1 MSSRQDY
8 AKVMIEKKGLSSLQE
23 SINIGKQVLERKLA
37 AYKKKVK
44 KFEQDRGMDNE
55 TFMASFNKGDLGDNK
70 EWLEWDHVANVVNL
84 LKKKLNDLENLKY
97 EY

>member
-1 MSSRQDY
+1 MSTRQDY

-37 AYKKKVK
+37 AYKKKVE
-44 KFEQDRGMDNE
+44 KFEQARGMDNE
-55 TFMASFNKGDLGDNK
+55 TFTVSFNKGELGDGK

-84 LKKKLNDLENLKY
+84 LKTKLNDLENLKY
-97 EY
+97 ES

>member
-1 MSSRQDY
+1 MKDY

-37 AYKKKVK
+37 VYKKKIE
-44 KFEQDRGMDNE
+44 KFEQAREMDNE
-55 TFMASFNKGDLGDNK
+55 TFMISFNKGDLGDNK

-84 LKKKLNDLENLKY
+84 LKKKLDDLENLKY

>member
-1 MSSRQDY
+1 MKDY

-37 AYKKKVK
+37 VYKKKVE
-44 KFEQDRGMDNE
+44 KFEQARGMDNE
-55 TFMASFNKGDLGDNK
+55 TFMISFNKGDLGDNK
-70 EWLEWDHVANVVNL
+70 EWLEWDHVASVVNL
-84 LKKKLNDLENLKY
+84 LKKKLDDLENLKY